1 MRTPPLAAALAGLLL
16 SAAPAA
22 ADELKIGYVDFQRA
36 LNEVEEGKVAKA
48 SLKRDFDDKQKQ
60 LDRDKAEL
68 ERLQAEFE
76 KQAGVMSDEA
86 KRDRA
91 LEIDRRMREAQGK
104 AMGFQKDLSDRERE
118 VTRAIFD
125 KMLNLTRE
133 IAEADGLAY
142 VLDRNS
148 LLVAPPAGDITNELV
163 RKYNERFKPSEEKKK
178 AAPKKGEA
186 KKGEAKK

>member
-125 KMLNLTRE
+125 KILNLTRE